1 MTAIAPHPFGITEDQ
16 PRFGTPLARAA
27 SGDLDRPT
35 GPIPEAT
42 ASPWRA
48 PLFYLSF
55 VAAALLLIA
64 VGFILMWRIMLRSRR
79 G

>member
-16 PRFGTPLARAA
+16 PRFGTTMPRAA
-27 SGDLDRPT
+27 SGDLDPPT

-55 VAAALLLIA
+55 VAGALLIIA
-64 VGFILMWRIMLRSRR
+64 VGFILMWRLMLRSRR

>member
-1 MTAIAPHPFGITEDQ
+1 MNAVAPHPFGITEDER
-16 PRFGTPLARAA
+16 RFGTPQARGA
-27 SGDLDRPT
+27 SGDRDRPT

>member
-16 PRFGTPLARAA
+16 PRFGTPLTRTA

-64 VGFILMWRIMLRSRR
+64 VGFILMWRIVLRSRQ